1 MIKFHS
7 IKSKIIITILLCFL
21 VPFLFQATLVTISVN
36 SLFKEKVI
44 KAARTNL
51 ENSAL
56 NVSSALQA
64 QFDMAWFYKNDQLI
78 ISGVEQLDTAGDK
91 ELTALQ
97 RSIVTRLVTE
107 NNVERYSYPFY
118 YMIMDYKGNMMTNYT
133 HSPYARYNEKYI
145 SFSQEEWFRKLKNS
159 LTESTVMFSAPDMLN
174 SYGPGRFYVATNV
187 ISDENIGILIIAVDI
202 KAITAQ
208 LTSSLPKGTSYI
220 VSENGD
226 CIATSVNNTLD
237 YSKEIFVKAKENQA
251 DIDVG
256 KLVSA
261 NFGKNTQTDYTIM
274 SHKITVKGY
283 SQDWMLISVA
293 PMAEVTRELTQI
305 KYTNVMVLIFY
316 ILAIIWV
323 IILLN
328 RNIVKP
334 ILTIRNA
341 VNEVTSGNLNV
352 RTEALPNNEL
362 GELGKGFNSMVRSI
376 DGFFRDI
383 TIREEQKRKTEIM
396 LLQNQIK
403 PHFVKNVLNTIRWL
417 AEINGVTGVSKSI
430 IALSG
435 MLEYNFKDSETLS
448 TVNDELIYVQ
458 KYAYLQKLRFQN
470 KFKDEYDVQED
481 ILALPMLKLSLQP
494 IVENCIYHGVLNKE
508 GLGTI
513 KVTGKK
519 QDDHLEIVVSDDG
532 IGINPE
538 TQESLLKPKQD
549 DVTEAANH
557 SEKIALWNIDQRI
570 KKQYGQGYGL
580 TITSI
585 PGQGTQVVIKF
596 PVLEV
601 TESND

>member
-1 MIKFHS
+1 MIKFNS
-7 IKSKIIITILLCFL
+7 IKAKIIITILLCFL
-21 VPFLFQATLVTISVN
+21 VPFLFQAIEVTLSVN
-36 SLFKEKVI
+36 SLFKDKVI
-44 KAARTNL
+44 KAARVNL

-64 QFDMAWFYKNDQLI
+64 QFDMAWFYKTDPLI
-78 ISGVEQLDTAGDK
+78 INAVEQMDKAGEK
-91 ELTALQ
+91 ELNTLQ
-97 RSIVTRLVTE
+97 RNIVTRLVSE
-107 NNVERYSYPFY
+107 NNIERFCYPFY
-118 YMIMDYKGNMMTNYT
+118 FIVMDYKGNMMTNYT
-133 HSPYARYNEKYI
+133 HSPYARYDEKYA
-145 SFSQEEWFRKLKNS
+145 SFSREEWFQKLSNS
-159 LTESTVMFSAPDMLN
+159 LTENSVMFSAPDMLS
-174 SYGPGRFYVATNV
+174 SYGPERFYVATNV
-187 ISDENIGILIIAVDI
+187 MKNGNIGILVIAVDI

-208 LTSSLPKGTSYI
+208 LTNSFSKGASYI

-226 CIATSVNNTLD
+226 WIATSPDKSLD
-237 YSKEIFVKAKENQA
+237 YSKEIFNEVKEKQT
-251 DIDVG
+251 DIATGNLD
-256 KLVSA
+256 SA

-274 SHKITVKGY
+274 THRITVKGY
-283 SQDWMLISVA
+283 SQDWLLISVA
-293 PMAEVTRELTQI
+293 PLAEVTRELTQI

-328 RNIVKP
+328 QNLVKP

-352 RTEALPNNEL
+352 KTEALPNNEL

-383 TIREEQKRKTEIM
+383 TIQEEQKRKTEIM

-403 PHFVKNVLNTIRWL
+403 PHFVRNVLNTIRWL

-458 KYAYLQKLRFQN
+458 KYAYLQRLRFQN

-481 ILALPMLKLSLQP
+481 ILTLPMLKLSLQP

-513 KVTGKK
+513 KVTG
-519 QDDHLEIVVSDDG
+519 QRQEDHLEIVVSDNG
-532 IGINPE
+532 IGISPE
-538 TQESLLKPKQD
+538 TQEDLLRPKQD
-549 DVTEAANH
+549 DVTEVANH

-570 KKQYGQGYGL
+570 RKQYGPKYGL
-580 TITSI
+580 TINST
-585 PGQGTQVVIKF
+585 PGEGTQVVIKF
-596 PVLEV
+596 PILEV
-601 TESND
+601 KESND

>member
-1 MIKFHS
+1 MIKFNS

-21 VPFLFQATLVTISVN
+21 VPFLFQASLVTISVN

-44 KAARTNL
+44 KAAQTNL

-78 ISGVEQLDTAGDK
+78 ISGVEQLDTAGEK
-91 ELTALQ
+91 VLTALQ
-97 RSIVTRLVTE
+97 RSIVTRLVSE

-133 HSPYARYNEKYI
+133 HSPYARYDEKYV

-174 SYGPGRFYVATNV
+174 SHGPGRFYVATNV
-187 ISDENIGILIIAVDI
+187 FSDENIGILIIAVDV

-226 CIATSVNNTLD
+226 CIATSVDNTLD
-237 YSKEIFVKAKENQA
+237 YSTDIFKKAEENQA
-251 DIDVG
+251 DIEAG
-256 KLVSA
+256 RLVSA
-261 NFGKNTQTDYTIM
+261 IIGKNTQTEYTIM
-274 SHKITVKGY
+274 SHKIVVKGY
-283 SQDWMLISVA
+283 PQDWQLISVA
-293 PMAEVTRELTQI
+293 PLAEVTREMTQI
-305 KYTNVMVLIFY
+305 KNTNVMVLIFY
-316 ILAIIWV
+316 ILATVWV

-352 RTEALPNNEL
+352 RTEALPDNEL

-403 PHFVKNVLNTIRWL
+403 PHFVRNVLNTIRWL

-513 KVTGKK
+513 KVTGKR
-519 QDDHLEIVVSDDG
+519 QDDYLEIVVSDDG

-538 TQESLLKPKQD
+538 AQEGLLKPKQD
-549 DVTEAANH
+549 DVTEAANY

-570 KKQYGQGYGL
+570 RKQYGPGYGL